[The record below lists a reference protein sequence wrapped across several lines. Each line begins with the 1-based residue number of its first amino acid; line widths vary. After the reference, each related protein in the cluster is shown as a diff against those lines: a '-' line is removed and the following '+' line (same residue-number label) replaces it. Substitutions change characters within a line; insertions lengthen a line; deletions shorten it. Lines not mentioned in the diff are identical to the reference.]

1 MAMHATS
8 MPTNAHPAAACERR
22 HDCGRFGSIA
32 RDVVGS
38 SAGSAVVVI
47 VASEVLV
54 LSEHH
59 ADHEGPHP

>member
-1 MAMHATS
+1 
-8 MPTNAHPAAACERR
+8 MPTNANPAAACERP
-22 HDCGRFGSIA
+22 HDRGRFGSIA

-38 SAGSAVVVI
+38 SAGGAVVVI

-59 ADHEGPHP
+59 ADHEAPHP